1 MIAMEII
8 FFERAKNK
16 MGFCKAFFGY
26 SNDDFFH
33 VQHQKTR
40 KKMSYEWWWRCF
52 FYEDQTVKLSL

>member
-26 SNDDFFH
+26 SNDDFRCRYKGFLSC
-33 VQHQKTR
+33 TAPENS
-40 KKMSYEWWWRCF
+40 KKKVIS
-52 FYEDQTVKLSL
+52 